1 MAPAPAD
8 GDAAQH
14 FSAMYDECSH
24 AYTNREN
31 WDLTST
37 VLTLV
42 DNFLGMHD
50 LWREQLG
57 VRSNLRRD
65 DESRRLGLEQVER
78 LAAVAEW
85 VEEILTKSAIKE
97 VLEALGEK
105 YYRDTAK
112 YNISRALEAK
122 QAY

>member
-1 MAPAPAD
+1 MPMPI
-8 GDAAQH
+8 GEH
-14 FSAMYDECSH
+14 
-24 AYTNREN
+24 
-31 WDLTST
+31 WDLSTT

-50 LWREQLG
+50 LRLWRTQLG

>member
-24 AYTNREN
+24 AYTNRED

-50 LWREQLG
+50 LWRTQLG

-85 VEEILTKSAIKE
+85 VGETLTASAME
-97 VLEALGEK
+97 GVLRTIRGESDRYAAHCK
-105 YYRDTAK
+105 
-112 YNISRALEAK
+112 ICRALEAR